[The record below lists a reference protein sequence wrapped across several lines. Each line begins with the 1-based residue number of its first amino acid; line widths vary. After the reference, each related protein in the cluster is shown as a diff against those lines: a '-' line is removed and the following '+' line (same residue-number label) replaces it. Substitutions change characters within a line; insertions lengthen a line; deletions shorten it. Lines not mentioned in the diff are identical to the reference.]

1 MNVGILNGGPSF
13 ERELTAVINKFSS
26 KVGVETEIRSFYNV
40 DQILE
45 CEKGQDILILGD
57 NKKNKISISEA
68 VLLRKNNFKGE
79 LLFASR
85 DKNGILESFSVK
97 PFDFLLLPISVDEFN
112 NVLSRFVRMMKE
124 RECLKLKFSGKE
136 VYINFKNIIYI
147 RSDIN
152 GSMIRCT
159 HKIIHTPIP
168 LYKIEPL
175 LPQPLYCR
183 CHRSH
188 IINLAYIKSIRN
200 DVIYL
205 GNGEKLSISRR
216 KSSNF
221 NRSVEKYNNFRN
233 LYGV

>member
-13 ERELTAVINKFSS
+13 GKELTAVIKKFSS
-26 KVGVETEIRSFYNV
+26 RAGIETEIKNFDNV
-40 DQILE
+40 DQVLE

-68 VLLRKNNFKGE
+68 IFLRKNNFNGE

-85 DKNGILESFSVK
+85 DKNGMLESFSVK
-97 PFDFLLLPISVDEFN
+97 PFDFLLLPISIEEFN
-112 NVLSRFVRMMKE
+112 NVLIRFVRMIKE
-124 RECLKLKFSGKE
+124 RECLNLKFSGKE
-136 VYINFKNIIYI
+136 LYIKFNNIIYI

-216 KSSNF
+216 KSGNF
-221 NRSVEKYNNFRN
+221 NRSVEKYNNIRN
-233 LYGV
+233 IYGA